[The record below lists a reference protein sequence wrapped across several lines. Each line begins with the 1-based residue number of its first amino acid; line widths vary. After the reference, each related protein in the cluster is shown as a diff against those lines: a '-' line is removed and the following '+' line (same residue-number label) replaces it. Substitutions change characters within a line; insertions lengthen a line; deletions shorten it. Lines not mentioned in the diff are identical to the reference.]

1 MVYLSKKL
9 GIFLVGL
16 GIFCQTVLE
25 WLRFFRFKPRK
36 KRYPDFD
43 WDEIINI

>member
-1 MVYLSKKL
+1 MKELDKI

-16 GIFCQTVLE
+16 GVFGQTVLE

-36 KRYPDFD
+36 ERCPDFD